1 VGLQPRFSCLIARSA
16 LASHFKPISDNE
28 SGTMPRRTQRET
40 SGKTTI
46 RVVGIS
52 GSLRDTSYT
61 TLALRIALEGA
72 AESAADTKLLSLRDY
87 DLGFAGEDGDSDTA
101 GLLRLK
107 NEVRQAQG
115 ILLGTPEYHG
125 SFSGVLKNA
134 LDLMGFEEFEGKMIG
149 LVGVSAGRLG
159 AFDALNSLRN
169 VGRALHAWVV
179 PEQVSIP
186 EACKVFD
193 DRGHLTDAVLDQ
205 RLRFMGARVAEFAR
219 LHECGRAREFVEWWE
234 GAMENPGG

>member
-1 VGLQPRFSCLIARSA
+1 LEKLKGLVRSA
-16 LASHFKPISDNE
+16 H
-28 SGTMPRRTQRET
+28 
-40 SGKTTI
+40 
-46 RVVGIS
+46 
-52 GSLRDTSYT
+52 
-61 TLALRIALEGA
+61 
-72 AESAADTKLLSLRDY
+72 
-87 DLGFAGEDGDSDTA
+87 
-101 GLLRLK
+101 
-107 NEVRQAQG
+107 G

-159 AFDALNSLRN
+159 AFDALNTLRN

-186 EACKVFD
+186 EAPKIFTPDGQLRDLEV
-193 DRGHLTDAVLDQ
+193 AA
-205 RLRFMGARVAEFAR
+205 RLRHLGARVAEFAK
-219 LHECGRAREFVEWWE
+219 LHACGRDREFVLSWE